1 VTRLLSQLPSWRR
14 GEKSR
19 RLPNSL
25 QIFKC
30 FFPLYGMSPYLSQN
44 KTMILKKMPSTKF
57 EIKIEYQTMDRS
69 NFRNR
74 GTPYTCILKKMYD

>member
-1 VTRLLSQLPSWRR
+1 MFLSPLRHVPLPFT
-14 GEKSR
+14 K
-19 RLPNSL
+19 
-25 QIFKC
+25 Q
-30 FFPLYGMSPYLSQN
+30 
-44 KTMILKKMPSTKF
+44 TMILKKMPSTKF